1 MYLERGFPSETI
13 DEIAWSESNSRK
25 PIYHMHKWFAR
36 RVGSTFR
43 AIILGLFLDE
53 DPMKRFYEDV
63 KLENASGESP
73 LILDPFMGGGTTIVE
88 GHRLGCR
95 TIGVD
100 INPMAW
106 FITKKELESV
116 DLASFE
122 SEFAKIRLS
131 VESKVRSFYKTT
143 CKEGHNADTMYTFW
157 VRTVNCQSCDNEVPL
172 FKSFLISRQN
182 DNRKTFFC
190 PSCNEIV
197 AADNSHCHCG
207 LDLSKPYA
215 TNKTYDCPS
224 CNHNGDLTEAWL
236 KKGKP
241 PAEIPFAI
249 EFYCETCGRGYKTP
263 DKSDLQRISDA
274 EREYKLMEKKLKGT
288 LIPNDEVPW
297 NRMAT
302 MRPRCVVY
310 RRFSDFFNSRQLLA
324 LSIILER
331 ILEVQDRGVKELL
344 LLTFSDSLN
353 ANNMFCIYNTQ
364 ASKLEPLFGG
374 HYFSPPTSP
383 VENNVWGTKLGRG
396 TFRKYAAKGR
406 RALSYQREP
415 FEIRISEIK
424 TPKGEQTRKRER
436 VKIGGRIGADFV
448 SEFKELKRPTS
459 SLLKCQSSEDLT
471 FIPDKAVDAV
481 ITDPPYYDNIMY
493 SELSDF
499 FYVWLRQQL
508 LDTYPT
514 AFGKKSSNN
523 ADEILVHTKT
533 GKDADFFVRSMTK
546 VYSELNRVMKDDA
559 KLVFVYQHKRL
570 KAWTAMLRILVN
582 SGFNVN
588 AVYPTH
594 GETPSGVRAHGMNH
608 NALLVCGKK
617 SDSVASVEM
626 SPRDIA
632 IEAIESIHR
641 IYGDKKK
648 GPSFMIK
655 LGKALQAYTQ
665 YPGVR
670 DGEITD
676 DCIDDFESFVEDHI
690 LKQ

>member
-36 RVGSTFR
+36 RVGCTFR
-43 AIILGLFLDE
+43 AIILGLFLEE

-63 KLENASGESP
+63 KLENASGEPP

-116 DLASFE
+116 DFVCFE
-122 SEFAKIRLS
+122 SEFAKLKQS
-131 VESKVRSFYKTT
+131 VESKVLSLYRTT

-157 VRTVNCQSCDNEVPL
+157 VRTVNCGSCGSEIPL

-182 DNRKTFFC
+182 DKRMTFFC

-197 AADNSHCHCG
+197 TTSSSYCHCG
-207 LDLSKPYA
+207 MDLSKPYA
-215 TNKTYDCPS
+215 TNKTYHCPS
-224 CNHNGDLTEAWL
+224 CAQNGNLTEAWL
-236 KKGKP
+236 EKGKP
-241 PAEIPFAI
+241 PAEIPYAI

-263 DKSDLQRISDA
+263 NKLDLQRISEA

-288 LIPNDEVPW
+288 LIPNDAVPW
-297 NRMAT
+297 KRMAT

-324 LSIILER
+324 HSIILER
-331 ILEVQDRGVKELL
+331 ILDVQDRAVKELL

-353 ANNMFCIYNTQ
+353 ANNMFCIYNIH

-374 HYFSPPTSP
+374 HYFSPPTTP

-396 TFRKYAAKGR
+396 SFTKYAAKGM

-415 FEIRISEIK
+415 FEIRISEME
-424 TPKGEQTRKRER
+424 TSKGERTRRRER
-436 VKIGGRIGADFV
+436 VIIGGRIGADFV
-448 SEFKELKRPTS
+448 SEFRELKHPTS

-471 FIPDKAVDAV
+471 FIPDRAVDAV

-508 LDTYPT
+508 LDTYPA
-514 AFGKKSSNN
+514 AFSKKSSNN
-523 ADEILVHTKT
+523 TDEILVHTRT
-533 GKDADFFVRSMTK
+533 GKDADFFVRSMTR
-546 VYSELNRVMKDDA
+546 VYRELNRVMKDDA

-570 KAWTAMLRILVN
+570 KAWTAILRILVN
-582 SGFNVN
+582 SGFSVR

-617 SDSVASVEM
+617 SDSMVSVRM
-626 SPRDIA
+626 TPRDIA
-632 IEAIESIHR
+632 IEGLESIHR

-648 GPSFMIK
+648 GPDLMIK

-665 YPGVR
+665 YPSVR

-676 DCIDDFESFVEDHI
+676 DCIGDFESFVEDYI
-690 LKQ
+690 LQ